1 MQPTEAKKG
10 YLPQSPLLDSLRV
23 YLNNKKRLQPIIG
36 LGSIIECVKAGAQNR
51 EVLYLCEV
59 CVCRLC
65 KADVRNHIM
74 GSLHRYNYIKV
85 CHPDLVSKWKENL
98 DLSQLAWPLMEI
110 AKTLE
115 EKEGPG
121 DVQLLEVEDSVYQT
135 MAAFNDNDAVALLH
149 VLRNGHVQVE
159 PKSHS
164 EASPRQPEPIQP
176 QRTVLLSP
184 KNTAPSFMQSAL
196 INSEGMFNNTSSSLM
211 DNTQMYPDHFVPS
224 ESSSSLLDGYTETD
238 PLIGLSQVVECRS
251 EDGDTYCFLC
261 HCCRIRS
268 NNQDIVD
275 HLTSSSHLMNY
286 LMETRPEQVE
296 VMTAEVNNDYPLLQ
310 SLAKRV
316 ELEEGGGELKVVS
329 APESLCVHVAGKS
342 YHWCIKMLC
351 DGWTRTNILK
361 RKLAVKGPN
370 VNRETTERDA
380 TVPSEYNK
388 GRKMRKK
395 KINTVFK
402 VSLPLTEGP
411 MLLKRTSFSSDTIP
425 VSQTDLPASDLDPVS
440 SPESQSEVYE
450 LDNDT
455 TLEKEKNIPVCLYQG
470 GKSCPGDY
478 EYFNQFEHGNGRTEQ
493 NLYGENNYNR
503 LHTSHEGSGEM
514 NYKGWQNEV
523 PPTQNKWLLPPGCH
537 AQDWE
542 SCYASYG
549 CEEWYQ
555 SSSQSN
561 AGGTY
566 DMQRKNTQREW
577 SSDYPPSSLVPMP
590 YQGIPGGHWVMSNPD
605 YRTEAWT
612 YPYQTSN
619 QLPPPCYET
628 YTELS
633 QTYSS

>member
-1 MQPTEAKKG
+1 
-10 YLPQSPLLDSLRV
+10 
-23 YLNNKKRLQPIIG
+23 
-36 LGSIIECVKAGAQNR
+36 
-51 EVLYLCEV
+51 
-59 CVCRLC
+59 
-65 KADVRNHIM
+65 M

-85 CHPDLVSKWKENL
+85 WHPDLVSKWKENL

-121 DVQLLEVEDSVYQT
+121 DVQLLAVEDSVYQT

-149 VLRNGHVQVE
+149 VLRNGRVQVE
-159 PKSHS
+159 PQSHS
-164 EASPRQPEPIQP
+164 EASPGQLEPIQP

-184 KNTAPSFMQSAL
+184 QNTAPSFLQSTL
-196 INSEGMFNNTSSSLM
+196 TNSEGSFNNTSSSLM

-224 ESSSSLLDGYTETD
+224 EDSSSFLDGYTGTES
-238 PLIGLSQVVECRS
+238 LIGLSRVVEVRS
-251 EDGDTYCFLC
+251 EDGGTYCFLC

-268 NNQDIVD
+268 NNQDFTD

-296 VMTAEVNNDYPLLQ
+296 VMTAEVNNDYQLLQ

-351 DGWTRTNILK
+351 DGWTHTNIIK

-380 TVPSEYNK
+380 TVPPEYNK
-388 GRKMRKK
+388 RRKMQKK

-411 MLLKRTSFSSDTIP
+411 MLLKRTSFSSDTLP
-425 VSQTDLPASDLDPVS
+425 VSPTDLPASDLDPMA

-470 GKSCPGDY
+470 GKSCPSDY
-478 EYFNQFEHGNGRTEQ
+478 EYFNQFEHVNERTEQ
-493 NLYGENNYNR
+493 NLYVGSNSNR
-503 LHTSHEGSGEM
+503 QHASQEESSEM

-523 PPTQNKWLLPPGCH
+523 PPKQNKWLLPPGCH

-549 CEEWYQ
+549 CEEWTQ

-561 AGGTY
+561 VGGTY
-566 DMQRKNTQREW
+566 EMPRKNTQGEW
-577 SSDYPPSSLVPMP
+577 SSDYPPTSLVPMP
-590 YQGIPGGHWVMSNPD
+590 YQGIPGDHWVVSNPD
-605 YRTEAWT
+605 HRTEAWT

-619 QLPPPCYET
+619 QLPPPSYET

-633 QTYSS
+633 